1 MLNEFYVAI
10 VVGCIMFVLLAMF
23 IVSFIIRFNQK
34 QREFAAEKRSME
46 LAFQNESNKA
56 QLELS
61 EQLLRKVSQEIH
73 DNIGATLTLAK
84 MQLTTSNAATVE
96 ARSKTTVEL
105 LTRSIQDLRNLS
117 KSVNGTYMLEQGL
130 EKAVERELGF
140 VALTGLIQTE
150 VQWTERPLDL
160 SGELEVVVFRVIQEA
175 INNAVKHADAK
186 CIQVSAT
193 LEQDQWVFTV
203 RDDGKGMSVE
213 GIQKSVGLI
222 SLKSRM
228 EAVGG
233 NFSVQSVLG
242 QGTSIQYILPD
253 KLVKVE

>member
-140 VALTGLIQTE
+140 VALTGVIQTE
-150 VQWTERPLDL
+150 IRWTERPLDL
-160 SGELEVVVFRVIQEA
+160 SGELEVVVFRAIQEA
-175 INNAVKHADAK
+175 INNAVKHAEAK
-186 CIQVSAT
+186 CIQVSAA
-193 LEQDQWVFTV
+193 LEHEQWVFTV

-233 NFSVQSVLG
+233 KFSVQSAPG
-242 QGTSIQYILPD
+242 QGTSIQYILPE
-253 KLVKVE
+253 KLV